1 MWLRSNHSTG
11 FRSSRAIRRTQVLAC
26 LALLAWGALAQA
38 AVDLTVQRV
47 TTPDLVLEKV
57 HLHLAKG
64 EQGHVMLKLTAARVD
79 MKALGWR
86 HVGMTL
92 AGKVT
97 RGRPGQWRF
106 DGDIQLQG
114 APGGLLDKGQVHL
127 AMDGDANN
135 LSIAV
140 VRGSTRVDA
149 ALPLDQPTHAQVKLE
164 RLPVR
169 WLQGLLADA
178 WSGKLSGGSLSG
190 VLALDVSDTGVRSSG
205 DLSLS
210 GGGFDS
216 ADGKLAGQD
225 LAARGHVTFD
235 ARGKNDTLSVD
246 LALQGGQLLLG
257 PVYVTLPAHDVHLAV
272 SAVMQRYTT
281 QLKRLRFTDPDTLHL
296 TGSML
301 LGADGK
307 VDNVHLDRF
316 NANLSA
322 ASQRYGKAWLA
333 TLGYPDLRASGRA
346 AGSLWMDSH
355 GLRSFRLQTDAVD
368 LHTRRLAV
376 KGLNGELDWQR
387 GADRPA
393 TTLSWKGMDFYR
405 IAFGPARS
413 RWQSR
418 QGRMTLE
425 APLDVPVLGGK
436 LHVHT
441 LTWNPQS
448 GSGQHLQTSLA
459 LTGVEVSALSRALGW
474 PEFPGTLA
482 GSVPGLRYVGDRVE
496 LDGGLALNVFG
507 GFVDV
512 TQLSVQHPFGAVP
525 VLTGD
530 VSLHHL
536 DLASMTSVFD
546 FGRITGR
553 LNGSVDDLRMVDWK
567 PVAFKASLL
576 TGGDGGRISQRAVN
590 NLTSVGGGGMASGLQ
605 GAVLKL
611 FDSFGYR
618 RIGLK
623 CTLEGSVC
631 HMSGLEPSGGG
642 FLIVQGRGLPHL
654 SVVGHQRKVSWPI
667 LVSRLQ
673 SAIHGGGPVVEKN

>member
-1 MWLRSNHSTG
+1 MLSRSNHPVG
-11 FRSSRAIRRTQVLAC
+11 FRSSRALRWAQVLAC
-26 LALLAWGALAQA
+26 LVLLAWGALAQA

-47 TTPDLVLEKV
+47 TTPDLTLEKV

-64 EQGHVMLKLTAARVD
+64 TQGHMTLALTAARVD
-79 MKALGWR
+79 MKALGWHR
-86 HVGMTL
+86 VAMTL
-92 AGKVT
+92 TGDVT
-97 RGRPGQWRF
+97 RGHPGQWSF
-106 DGDIQLQG
+106 DGSIQLQG
-114 APGGLLDKGQVHL
+114 APGGVLDKGQVHL
-127 AMDGDANN
+127 VVDGEANN
-135 LSIAV
+135 LSVAV

-149 ALPLDQPTHAQVKLE
+149 ALPLDQPTHAQIKLE
-164 RLPVR
+164 HLPMR

-190 VLALDVSDTGVRSSG
+190 MLALDVSDTGIRSSG
-205 DLSLS
+205 DLSLTAGS
-210 GGGFDS
+210 FDS

-235 ARGKNDTLSVD
+235 ADGKNNTLSVD
-246 LALQGGQLLLG
+246 LALHGGQLLLG
-257 PVYVTLPAHDVHLAV
+257 PVYVALPAHDVHLAV

-281 QLKRLRFTDPDTLHL
+281 QLNRLRFTDPGALHL

-301 LGADGK
+301 LGAGGK

-316 NANLSA
+316 SADLST

-333 TLGYPDLRASGRA
+333 TLGYPDLRAGGQVE
-346 AGSLWMDSH
+346 GSLWVDSH
-355 GLRSFRLQTDAVD
+355 GLRSFRLQADGVD
-368 LHTRRLAV
+368 LHTRRLTV
-376 KGLNGELDWQR
+376 KGLDGGLDWRR

-393 TTLSWKGMDFYR
+393 TTLSWQGLDFYR

-418 QGRMTLE
+418 QGRLTLE
-425 APLDVPVLGGK
+425 APLDMSVLGGS

-459 LTGVEVSALSRALGW
+459 LTDVDVSALSKALGW

-512 TQLSVQHPFGAVP
+512 TQLSVQHPFGALP

-530 VSLHHL
+530 VSLHRL

-631 HMSGLEPSGGG
+631 HMSGLEPSGDG

-654 SVVGHQRKVSWPI
+654 SVIGHQRKVSWPI